1 MSEPTSDGIWSVP
14 VALGDVPATGRHFDL
29 VPDASR
35 RDSIARLA
43 GLAALPRLDAS
54 FDVAPYGRSGLQVVG
69 RVSATVSQLCVV
81 TLEPIE
87 NEIDESVDLVFAPVD
102 AVPLLAD
109 GSGGEIEIPHDDG
122 SEPLVDGTIDLGA
135 IAIEFL
141 ILAIDPYPR
150 KPDAV
155 FQAPAA
161 SDDSAHP
168 FAVLAALKK
177 DEESGRGGKQG

>member
-1 MSEPTSDGIWSVP
+1 MTEPRQMSQVMSDGAWSVP
-14 VALGDVPATGRHFDL
+14 VALGDVPAGGRHFDL
-29 VPDASR
+29 VPDER
-35 RDSIARLA
+35 RREAIARVA
-43 GLAALPRLDAS
+43 GLTALPRFDAS
-54 FDVAPYGRSGLQVVG
+54 FDVMPHGRSGLHVVG
-69 RVSATVSQLCVV
+69 RVSATIGQICVV

-102 AVPLLAD
+102 AAPLPAD
-109 GSGGEIEIPHDDG
+109 GIGGELEIPYDDG
-122 SEPLVDGTIDLGA
+122 PEPLVDGMIDLGA

-161 SDDSAHP
+161 GDDSAHP

-177 DEESGRGGKQG
+177 EQ

>member
-1 MSEPTSDGIWSVP
+1 MKKPEGSIDKSDPWRVP
-14 VALGDVPATGRHFDL
+14 VMVAKIPETGLHRDIE
-29 VPDASR
+29 ASAAER
-35 RDSIARLA
+35 EAMAELA
-43 GLAALPRLDAS
+43 GLREIL
-54 FDVAPYGRSGLQVVG
+54 
-69 RVSATVSQLCVV
+69 SATASLDVTPKGGGRFHVGGQIRARVGQTCVV
-81 TLEPIE
+81 TLEPVE

-102 AVPLLAD
+102 AVPLPAD
-109 GSGGEIEIPHDDG
+109 GIGGELEIPYDDG
-122 SEPLVDGTIDLGA
+122 PEPLVDGMIDLGA

-161 SDDSAHP
+161 GDDSAHP

-177 DEESGRGGKQG
+177 EQ